1 MALSQLFTKK
11 HMAVLTSAV
20 CFVILDR
27 FLKALAITLGQE
39 KVLIKNWLDFS
50 LIKNNNAAFSLT
62 LGFDIVWLAIIIT
75 LLAIIWLGFSLKKKE
90 YLISLALAMLILG
103 SLSNIYDRII
113 YGAVI
118 DYFSFANLNIFNL
131 ADVLIVVGAI
141 ILLYKEF
148 KAKN

>member
-1 MALSQLFTKK
+1 MALSQLFIKK
-11 HMAVLTSAV
+11 HMAVLIGAV

-27 FLKALAITLGQE
+27 FLKALALTLGQE
-39 KVLIKNWLDFS
+39 KILIKNWLDFS

-75 LLAIIWLGFSLKKKE
+75 LLAMIWLGYSLKGKE
-90 YLISLALAMLILG
+90 YLKSLALAMLILG

-131 ADVLIVVGAI
+131 ADVLIIAGAI
-141 ILLYKEF
+141 VLLYREF